1 MVEVILT
8 IAGTIVGIAFL
19 ATAGYFILRGQ
30 KATGES
36 DASVKTMTMLSSQIA
51 ALTSAQQLADAQISH
66 LTDLVKEKDR
76 ALERNERDITRLQEA
91 LTQRA
96 EVDAFR
102 KESRLW
108 FQAIAK
114 ATGAT
119 EPAIPTSN

>member
-1 MVEVILT
+1 MVEVVLT

-19 ATAGYFILRGQ
+19 ATAGYFVVKGQ

-36 DASVKTMTMLSSQIA
+36 DASLKTMTMLSSQIA
-51 ALTSAQQLADAQISH
+51 ALTSAQQLANAEIGH
-66 LTDLVKEKDR
+66 LKDLVKEKDR
-76 ALERNERDITRLQEA
+76 ALERNERDIGRLQEA

-102 KESRLW
+102 KETRLW

-114 ATGAT
+114 ATNAT
-119 EPAIPTSN
+119 EPVIPDS